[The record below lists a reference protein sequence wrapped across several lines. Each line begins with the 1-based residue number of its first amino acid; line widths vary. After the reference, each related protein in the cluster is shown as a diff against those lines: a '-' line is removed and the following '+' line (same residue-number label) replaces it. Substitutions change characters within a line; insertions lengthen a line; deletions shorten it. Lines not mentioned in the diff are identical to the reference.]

1 MCRADITSGDD
12 RKVAR
17 YLRNFDTVESKMR
30 QIEEKD
36 RIRNFQPPIS
46 GELIMRTYGIEP
58 CSAVGQIKN
67 AIKDA
72 ILDGRIAND
81 YDEAYRLMTEL
92 AAEIIPD
99 KKPLA

>member
-1 MCRADITSGDD
+1 
-12 RKVAR
+12 
-17 YLRNFDTVESKMR
+17 
-30 QIEEKD
+30 
-36 RIRNFQPPIS
+36 
-46 GELIMRTYGIEP
+46 MRTYGIEP